1 MICVAWP
8 TWPRNL
14 FNVGRHRCGKVFASR
29 TSLMLGHS
37 MVTAGSCSMPNFHV
51 QDYSAFFYPSSGVAT
66 ASATATATAHH
77 RPKQQ
82 GRLKLC
88 SRGLLFEPAD
98 RLSPL
103 VRYPFRHMETQMEPI
118 GSGYGG
124 GGWGWGGHSKDGA
137 RGRSSTAFR
146 NGGSPG
152 VEGEAFRFRCTVV
165 VESRKNDEVN
175 RCV

>member
-1 MICVAWP
+1 
-8 TWPRNL
+8 
-14 FNVGRHRCGKVFASR
+14 
-29 TSLMLGHS
+29 

-51 QDYSAFFYPSSGVAT
+51 QDYSAFFYPPSGVAT
-66 ASATATATAHH
+66 ATATASASPTAHH

-103 VRYPFRHMETQMEPI
+103 VRYPFRHMETQMEPT

-124 GGWGWGGHSKDGA
+124 GGSGWGGHSRDGA
-137 RGRSSTAFR
+137 REQSSTTFR
-146 NGGSPG
+146 NGGSSGG

-175 RCV
+175 RCMQMLTLLGILE